1 MMEVYYSIVKNY
13 DLLENY
19 NNLLDLIFD
28 NLEDYK
34 RILIKPNILGPFS
47 PSKHVTT
54 HPEFLDW
61 VLRYLIEIKEID
73 KDRIVVGES
82 SGFSTERAY
91 EVSKIKEVC
100 EKYDISFIP
109 FERDR
114 SVKIKL
120 LNTTITIPKTVIDSD
135 LIINLPK
142 LKTHLL
148 MRYTGA
154 VKNLYGCIPGGLKPK
169 LHGRFPREYN
179 FAYLLV
185 ELYKFLVKE
194 RDIISVMDGIWGM
207 EGNGPSNGRPV
218 NSKIVI
224 ASKDALPLDIFATYY
239 IGYNPMDVLTNRI
252 LIGEKCNWEERLDIL
267 EVGKAVKKKNL
278 KDIPRMKFRKPDTF
292 YLTSI
297 LPPFIVR
304 LIFSTMIQKPKI
316 DKRRC
321 KRCGVC
327 EEVCPVG
334 AISLETFKIDRKKCI
349 NCYCCHE
356 MCRFNAIKLGR
367 FI

>member
-1 MMEVYYSIVKNY
+1 MEVYYSIVKDYN
-13 DLLENY
+13 LLEK
-19 NNLLDLIFD
+19 NNKLLDLTFN
-28 NLEDYK
+28 NLENYK
-34 RILIKPNILGPFS
+34 RILVKPNILGPY
-47 PSKHVTT
+47 PPNKHVTT
-54 HPEFLDW
+54 HPKFLDW
-61 VLRYLIEIKEID
+61 ILNYLIEVRGID
-73 KDRIVVGES
+73 KNKVVVGES

-91 EVSKIKEVC
+91 KVSKIEDIC
-100 EKYDISFIP
+100 EKYEVPFIP

-114 SVKIKL
+114 GVKVKL
-120 LNTTITIPKTVIDSD
+120 LNTTLTVPKTVIESD

-169 LHGRFPREYN
+169 LHKYFPKEKD
-179 FAYLLV
+179 FAHLLV
-185 ELYKFLVKE
+185 ELYKFLLKD
-194 RDIISVMDGIWGM
+194 RDVISVMDGIWGM
-207 EGNGPSNGRPV
+207 EGNGPSNGKPI

-224 ASKDALPLDIFATYY
+224 VSKDALALDIFATYY
-239 IGYNPMDVLTNRI
+239 IGYNPTDVLTNRM
-252 LIGEKCNWEERLDIL
+252 LIGEGYREDMLEIL
-267 EVGKAVKKKNL
+267 EVVDGSVRRRDL
-278 KDIPRMKFRKPDTF
+278 KDVPRIKFRKPDTF

-304 LIFSTMIQKPKI
+304 LIFSTMILKPRI
-316 DKRRC
+316 DKWRC

-327 EEVCPVG
+327 EEVCPVD
-334 AISLETFKIDRKKCI
+334 AISLDTLKIDRKKCI

-367 FI
+367 FF